1 MKKDEDVT
9 PATVAGGYADA
20 IGTLWTAVLGAAC
33 DRRTNFFDIGGT
45 SLKMMRVHIELQR
58 KLGFEVS
65 IVELFAHPTIDALA
79 ERLAVVRAIKGKEG
93 TSPDRSAKGPPSR
106 IFRPK
111 RSST

>member
-9 PATVAGGYADA
+9 PATVAGGYADV
-20 IGTLWTAVLGAAC
+20 IGALWTAVLGAPC
-33 DRRTNFFDIGGT
+33 DRRTNFFDLGGT

-79 ERLAVVRAIKGKEG
+79 ERLVIVRATRGKEG
-93 TSPDRSAKGPPSR
+93 ASPDRSAKGPLGR
-106 IFRPK
+106 VFRPK